1 MTLVLGTTPVNKI
14 SVTPDDNYLLIIDTE
29 GEYFKFSFE
38 AKYAP
43 GAELP
48 GAGILSCSGY
58 SINLID
64 SSGVIRLPDDLTAQ
78 VIWIQRVTR
87 FTSIVRVDE
96 REYPW
101 RSVRRAHVG
110 SER

>member
-1 MTLVLGTTPVNKI
+1 M
-14 SVTPDDNYLLIIDTE
+14 TPDDNYLLIIDTE

-64 SSGVIRLPDDLTAQ
+64 RFGDYNQQKESDRTPFSLCLRGLPAGGIRSTSSYFHLVQ
-78 VIWIQRVTR
+78 EIQKIG
-87 FTSIVRVDE
+87 TSYYQQI
-96 REYPW
+96 P
-101 RSVRRAHVG
+101 HN
-110 SER
+110 